1 MSALWKIRPP
11 ERSKILRGRAQR
23 AGATERAENV
33 VLSRVTYTRNYV
45 NFTLESIVAPDVYPR
60 VERSRARLKVPG
72 CRRRGGEG
80 EGEGMASPPPTM
92 MFRKGEEVGEVVE
105 NALPRSRHMARCTH
119 DSSTGQDDNYASHA
133 IRNGMA
139 LTGASRN

>member
-23 AGATERAENV
+23 AGATERADV

-72 CRRRGGEG
+72 CRRRGAEG
-80 EGEGMASPPPTM
+80 RAGGWPPHRRP
-92 MFRKGEEVGEVVE
+92 
-105 NALPRSRHMARCTH
+105 
-119 DSSTGQDDNYASHA
+119 
-133 IRNGMA
+133 
-139 LTGASRN
+139 